1 MKRETAAARR
11 TNNRRH
17 SSFLTH
23 GADDYD
29 HRGLNRARREEGK
42 AIIRD
47 WQEPDPTNDA
57 ETVSRDEPTTFRIVV
72 HTQVF
77 ENYGAHCWDGKGQCP
92 QYWKAKGGN
101 EYQRTIGTTNA
112 VIAMGAKGVKAIA
125 DAIAKQVARNDD
137 YYEEYAIGWDLIPNT
152 EETYEEQMLREM
164 YEEGYLAPG
173 ARTEAERTAYYHERL
188 ASLELAPA

>member
-1 MKRETAAARR
+1 MKREIAAARR

-47 WQEPDPTNDA
+47 WREADPCTDDA
-57 ETVSRDEPTTFRIVV
+57 PVSRDEPTTFRVV
-72 HTQVF
+72 VTTQVY
-77 ENYGAHCWDGKGQCP
+77 ENYGAHCWDGKGECP

-101 EYQRTIGTTNA
+101 EYQRTIGTA
-112 VIAMGAKGVKAIA
+112 SDVIAMGAAGVQAVA
-125 DAIAKQVARNDD
+125 DAMSRQIAEDND
-137 YYEEYAIGWDLIPNT
+137 YWQEYALGWSLVPST

-164 YEEGYLAPG
+164 HEEGHLAPG
-173 ARTEAERTAYYHERL
+173 ARTDEERTAYYRDRL
-188 ASLELAPA
+188 ARLELAPA